1 MREAARR
8 LDTLNVTAEW
18 EGPLLIAKPP
28 LVDDE
33 TEPKAVK
40 AVVLNQGDY
49 ASPGDKQQCLE
60 TVLVTRL
67 LESCDASW
75 TEHRDAA
82 KSRSRRP
89 TMAESYL
96 SPNVNS
102 AEVKKPSVKE
112 FAQFK
117 EGHTTD

>member
-1 MREAARR
+1 MMR
-8 LDTLNVTAEW
+8 LN
-18 EGPLLIAKPP
+18 
-28 LVDDE
+28 
-33 TEPKAVK
+33 PKAVK
-40 AVVLNQGDY
+40 AVVFNRGDY

-67 LESCDASW
+67 LESYDASW
-75 TEHRDAA
+75 TEHRDAV

-112 FAQFK
+112 FAQVN